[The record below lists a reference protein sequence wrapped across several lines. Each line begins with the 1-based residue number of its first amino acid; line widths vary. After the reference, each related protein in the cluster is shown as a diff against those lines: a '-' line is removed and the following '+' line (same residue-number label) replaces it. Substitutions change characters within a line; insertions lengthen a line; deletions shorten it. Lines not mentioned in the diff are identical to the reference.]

1 MYFFNLISISIFVKT
16 LLKVSFYKSKVDDK
30 YLPRLE
36 FRKEDNDGELTK
48 SRGNDV
54 IIKFGD
60 GDEARAFWKV
70 IHFLQGFK
78 ELVDLGDFHSK
89 YQAVSFDSYLHEFK
103 SKANKNKFEEL
114 AKLAEDVKL
123 SNEEI
128 IVP

>member
-1 MYFFNLISISIFVKT
+1 MITGKIRGGSFSDYFDIESQNIDALIIKETYSKDNCYIYDDNKIIGGFILINKPSVKT

-60 GDEARAFWKV
+60 GCKA
-70 IHFLQGFK
+70 L
-78 ELVDLGDFHSK
+78 
-89 YQAVSFDSYLHEFK
+89 K
-103 SKANKNKFEEL
+103 SW
-114 AKLAEDVKL
+114 
-123 SNEEI
+123 SI
-128 IVP
+128 